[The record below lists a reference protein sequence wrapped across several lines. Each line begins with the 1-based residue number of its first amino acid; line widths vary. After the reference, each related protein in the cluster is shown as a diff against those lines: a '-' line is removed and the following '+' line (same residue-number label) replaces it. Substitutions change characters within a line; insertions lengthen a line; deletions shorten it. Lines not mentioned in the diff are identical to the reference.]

1 MTTLIIAE
9 KPSVARDIARV
20 IGATMKKQGYLE
32 GSGYKVTWCFGHLG
46 EQSSVKEHLVKLRM
60 YAVLLAYG
68 LVGRLCEQ
76 MRRKH
81 PSARISATSHDVYL
95 HA

>member
-32 GSGYKVTWCFGHLG
+32 GSGYKVTWCFGHLV
-46 EQSSVKEHLVKLRM
+46 ELANPSV
-60 YAVLLAYG
+60 YD
-68 LVGRLCEQ
+68 
-76 MRRKH
+76 
-81 PSARISATSHDVYL
+81 PSWERWELSTLPMLMAGA
-95 HA
+95 